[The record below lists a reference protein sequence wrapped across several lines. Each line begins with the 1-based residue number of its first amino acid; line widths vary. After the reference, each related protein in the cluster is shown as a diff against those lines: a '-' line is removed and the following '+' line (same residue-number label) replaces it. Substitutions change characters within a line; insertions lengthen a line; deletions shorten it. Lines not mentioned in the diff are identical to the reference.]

1 MVISPTDS
9 PYLLKECLDSLLN
22 QTDDDFRI
30 FIVLNGNLDNLIIQQ
45 LKIFEKKFENSIT
58 YIRLPAMK
66 DLAYAL
72 NQGLDNINSDITL
85 RIDPDDICNR
95 NRARW
100 IRNLFQNSN
109 IELLGSQIIEF
120 DSEINRYYLRTYPT
134 QIDTIQKK
142 LLWNNQFAHLSVSFL
157 TQKIIKLG
165 GYPQVSKQ
173 EDYALWLKYVSK
185 EVILQNVSE
194 YHTLMNIDNLHKR
207 RSSFSAIKSELMIKQ
222 IKQRMNFYP
231 LIFIYVYLLIR
242 VTYRLTHLFIKK
254 HFIVLVER

>member
-1 MVISPTDS
+1 
-9 PYLLKECLDSLLN
+9 
-22 QTDDDFRI
+22 
-30 FIVLNGNLDNLIIQQ
+30 
-45 LKIFEKKFENSIT
+45 
-58 YIRLPAMK
+58 MK

-109 IELLGSQIIEF
+109 VELLGSQIIEF

-142 LLWNNQFAHLSVSFL
+142 LLWNNQFAHSSVSFL

-173 EDYALWLKYVSK
+173 EDYALWLKCVSK

-222 IKQRMNFYP
+222 IKQQMNFYP
-231 LIFIYVYLLIR
+231 LIFIYVSLLIR
-242 VTYRLTHLFIKK
+242 ITYRLTPLFIKK
-254 HFIVLVER
+254 AFYSLSRKRINQTSDLLKDFI